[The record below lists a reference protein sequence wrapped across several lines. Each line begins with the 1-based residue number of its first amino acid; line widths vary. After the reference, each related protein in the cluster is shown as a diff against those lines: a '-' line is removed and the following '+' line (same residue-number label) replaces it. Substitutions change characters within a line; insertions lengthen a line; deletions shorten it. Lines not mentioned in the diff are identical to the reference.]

1 VQDEVVREAIGGIRA
16 GVDALLK
23 SGLSALSPLELTEL
37 FAELE
42 TERRR
47 LEAVDHQFVAEVRER
62 HLCGE
67 YAAGSVP
74 ELLIDLLRLS
84 PPEAKRRAVSAR
96 DLGPRHGMSGEPL
109 EPIFPVVA
117 AAEAAGEI
125 SSEHARTVMRIV
137 DAIPVALQAEHQAAV
152 EASLVEFARKMN
164 PVTVAQL
171 GQQIIAHLD
180 PDGAEPRA
188 EEQHRRRDFGL
199 HKRADGSGTPYGY
212 LTPEALAV
220 WSAILD
226 SLSAPQPE
234 SADGERDD
242 RSAGQRRHD
251 ALLEAGRRLL
261 RSGELPDSGGVP
273 VTIVA
278 HLDETQ
284 LRERTGYATTG
295 SDDQMPVSDLLELAT
310 EAEIVSVLF
319 DPSGGISS
327 YGRARRLA
335 SCGQRQALAARDRG
349 CSFPGCTRPP
359 AWCEAH
365 HVIAWIDG
373 GPTDLSNLCLV
384 CSFHHREFE
393 RRGWQVIM
401 TSGLPEWVPPPWLD
415 PDRRPRRNTAH
426 HLPEID
432 FARVG

>member
-1 VQDEVVREAIGGIRA
+1 VQDEVVRTAVGEIRA

-23 SGLSALSPLELTEL
+23 SGLTALSPIELTEL

-42 TERRR
+42 AERRR
-47 LEAVDHQFVAEVRER
+47 LEAVDHQFVAQVRER

-74 ELLIDLLRLS
+74 DLLIDLLRLS
-84 PPEAKRRAVSAR
+84 PAEAKRRTVSAR

-109 EPIFPVVA
+109 EPIFPEVA
-117 AAEAAGEI
+117 AAQAAGEI

-137 DAIPVALQAEHQAAV
+137 DAIPLALQAEHQATV
-152 EASLVEFARKMN
+152 EATLVEFARRMN
-164 PVTVAQL
+164 PMTVAQL

-180 PDGAEPRA
+180 PDGAKPRA
-188 EEQHRRRDFGL
+188 EEEHRRRDFGA
-199 HKRADGSGTPYGY
+199 HKCTGGGATPYGHW
-212 LTPEALAV
+212 TPEALAI
-220 WSAILD
+220 WTPILD

-234 SADGERDD
+234 SAEGERDD
-242 RSAGQRRHD
+242 RTAGQRRHD
-251 ALLEAGRRLL
+251 AFVEAGRRLL

-273 VTIVA
+273 VTLIA
-278 HLDETQ
+278 HLGEDQ

-295 SDDQMPVSDLLELAT
+295 TGDQMSVAELLALAA
-310 EAEIVSVLF
+310 EAEVVSVLF

-359 AWCEAH
+359 SWCEAH

-393 RRGWQVIM
+393 RRGWQVVM
-401 TSGLPEWVPPPWLD
+401 NAGLPEWIPPPWLD

-432 FARVG
+432 FSATV